1 MAVGRLPESGKDLCS
16 QPTIS
21 RLENL
26 PGPTALKRMMAA
38 MVELFC
44 DSFDQVPRRILLDID
59 DTEDRVHGGQQ
70 LALWNAHYDSRCFLP
85 IHIYEAT
92 TGKPVAVIL
101 RPGKT
106 PNGAEVALVLRH
118 VISHIRARW
127 PAVEIIVRGDSHY
140 GRPEAMAWC
149 ERNRVGYIFGLAGNP
164 VLLRQVGP
172 LAEDA
177 ALGRLAGEGD
187 KVRRWGDFRYAAKSW
202 TVERR
207 VIARVEAGPQG
218 ADTRFIVTN
227 LPGLP
232 KTLYEKVYCA
242 RGQAENLIK
251 AHKLHLASDRTSC
264 RKATANQF
272 RLLIHTA
279 AYWLMLSLRGLAPRT
294 SFWRD
299 AQFDT
304 IRLCLIKVAARVTE
318 MVTRIK
324 VALPTAFPYQAG
336 FADLAGRIAKRP
348 P

>member
-1 MAVGRLPESGKDLCS
+1 
-16 QPTIS
+16 
-21 RLENL
+21 
-26 PGPTALKRMMAA
+26 MAA
-38 MVELFC
+38 MVALFC
-44 DSFDQVPRRILLDID
+44 DSFEVVPRRILLDLD
-59 DTEDRVHGGQQ
+59 DTEDAVHGGQQ
-70 LALWNAHYDSRCFLP
+70 LALFNAHYDSRCFLP
-85 IHIYEAT
+85 MHIYEAT
-92 TGKPVAVIL
+92 TGKPVAIIL

-106 PNGAEVALVLRH
+106 PDGAEVALVLRH
-118 VISHIRARW
+118 VIGHIRARW
-127 PAVEIIVRGDSHY
+127 PAVEIVVRGDSHY

-149 ERNRVGYIFGLAGNP
+149 ERKGIGYIFGLAGNP
-164 VLLRQVGP
+164 VLLRQVAS

-177 ALGRLAGEGD
+177 ALGRLDGEAE

-202 TVERR
+202 KVERR

-218 ADTRFIVTN
+218 VDSRFIVTN
-227 LPGLP
+227 LRGLP
-232 KTLYEKVYCA
+232 KSLYEKVYCA

-264 RKATANQF
+264 SKATANQF

-279 AYWLMLSLRGLAPRT
+279 AYWLMLSLRGLAPRN

-324 VALPTAFPYQAG
+324 VALPTAYPYQAG
-336 FADLAGRIAKRP
+336 FAMLAGHIAKLP